1 MSACATASNPAAV
14 HAVPTFDAAR
24 ISQDIKTLSDDS
36 FEGRGIATPA
46 EDKVIRYLSEGYAA
60 AGFEPGGPNGQWTQ
74 DVILNR
80 FTQSNVR
87 ASLKLGD
94 WTLPMTQGR
103 EVAISTR
110 RPAEHVR
117 TPRWSSSA
125 MASMRPSGSGTTSRV
140 RTCAAR
146 SWSCWSM
153 TPTSRSQR

>member
-1 MSACATASNPAAV
+1 MRLVSSFAAVLLAGVALSACATTATTQAPPV
-14 HAVPTFDAAR
+14 FDAAR

-60 AGFEPGGPNGQWTQ
+60 AGFQPGGPNGQWTQ

-110 RPAEHVR
+110 RPAQ
-117 TPRWSSSA
+117 
-125 MASMRPSGSGTTSRV
+125 RV
-140 RTCAAR
+140 SLKDAPLVFVGYGIL
-146 SWSCWSM
+146 SLIHI
-153 TPTSRSQR
+153 